1 MKKLF
6 LFALALLSFGWSNAS
21 AAPRADE
28 VKHDGYAV
36 FVLDQTGWDAITLYM
51 WGDVNDLNGAWP
63 GMQVTGT
70 ENVKGI
76 EYKYFDMGATNTGKS
91 ESLIFNN
98 NNGGTK
104 LKDFA
109 YTINRDIY
117 LAVTASGV
125 REITHADSIPDP
137 VLGNIELW
145 PSYTTLLTEQPAEV
159 KVLSMNNSLIHYET
173 EWQDDM
179 FNRMVVAE
187 GKNALWTAHTNL
199 GKSLQYH
206 YDEGEG
212 LTDAGTPSA
221 RMLVRTQAWTHII
234 LQEQT
239 AKPRTNFSGFRSSVK
254 AWVEYIRTN
263 CPNPNAV
270 IILPVNWAYA
280 TDAAFTASNA
290 EMLANYRAVAQEF
303 GVVLCPVGVAYEQAY
318 EKDAT
323 ILQNWFKDDRH
334 PKQNATYMA
343 CCLEYATIFGV
354 SPATVSWA
362 PATLTADEAAAMR
375 TYAADTY
382 NSFTQIVDQHNHSVH
397 FEIRQLNA
405 EGLSVET
412 LASVCDTVLTAAGE
426 HSVKVLY
433 DGKQYT
439 ATVSVGAAKTEV
451 ITYPAIPFNEETM
464 AYTQDFNT
472 LGGAEVDPST
482 DAKTGIAKGSRL
494 PEGWRIERN
503 TTGPRQVGMYGTAA
517 DSTMY
522 IGGQSLVKNA
532 YNGTWN
538 FGATGNIDR
547 AVGGLTTGVANGT
560 RSINV
565 MAHLTNNGKTNYE
578 GVELTYDIEKYRN
591 GNNDKG
597 FTVQLYYSTNG
608 NTWQS
613 AGDKFKTSY
622 APDTDTNGAAVVP
635 MNTTNIHDTLDIVF
649 TAGTDLYLAWNIS
662 VTSGNNCAGAPGYA
676 IDNVSMTVLEAEI
689 PEASYY
695 IYADDQTGWE
705 SLALYA
711 YVGTSSALYGN
722 WPGIYPINTTEM
734 EGVTYKVF
742 PYDIPEAGS
751 YNLIFNNGNNGLQ
764 TPDFTVTEAR
774 DYYLVVTADKVY
786 EVGTAIG
793 NTTAEQPASRKF
805 IRNGIFYI
813 EHAGHLYTAQGCP
826 VNK

>member
-6 LFALALLSFGWSNAS
+6 LFALALLSFGWSTAT

-36 FVLDQTGWDAITLYM
+36 FVLDQTGWDAIALYM
-51 WGDVNDLNGAWP
+51 WGDVNSLNGAWP

-70 ENVKGI
+70 EIVKGI
-76 EYKYFDMGATNTGKS
+76 EYKYFDMGAANTGKS

-98 NNGGTK
+98 NGAGK
-104 LKDFA
+104 QLKDFA
-109 YTINRDIY
+109 YTLNRDIY
-117 LAVTASGV
+117 LAVDTVTGV
-125 REITHADSIPDP
+125 REITNADSIPDP
-137 VLGNIELW
+137 VLGGIALY
-145 PSYTTLLTEQPAEV
+145 PSYTTLLTGQPAEV
-159 KVLSMNNSLIHYET
+159 KVLSMNNSLIHYEN

-179 FNRMVVAE
+179 FNQMAAAE
-187 GKNALWTAHTNL
+187 GKNATWTAHTNL

-239 AKPRTNFSGFRSSVK
+239 ARPRTNFSGFRSSVK

-270 IILPVNWAYA
+270 IILPVNWAYN
-280 TDAAFTASNA
+280 TAADFKADNA
-290 EMLANYRAVAQEF
+290 DMLAKYRAVAQEF

-354 SPATVSWA
+354 SPATISWA
-362 PATLTADEAAAMR
+362 PSTLTADEAAAMR

-382 NSFTQIVDQHNHSVH
+382 NAFTQVVDQHKHSVH
-397 FEIRQLNA
+397 FEIHQLNA
-405 EGLSVET
+405 NGLSVGA
-412 LASVCDTVLTAAGE
+412 LATACDTVLTTEGK
-426 HSVKVLY
+426 HIVKTLY

-451 ITYPAIPFNEETM
+451 ITYPAIAFNDDAM
-464 AYTQDFNT
+464 VYTQDFNT

-482 DAKTGIAKGSRL
+482 DAKTGILKGTRL

-503 TTGPRQVGMYGTAA
+503 TAGPRQVGMYGTAA

-522 IGGQSLVKNA
+522 IGGQSLVSKA

-547 AVGGLTTGVANGT
+547 AIGGLTTGVAGGT
-560 RSINV
+560 RGINV

-578 GVELTYDIEKYRN
+578 GVKLTYDIEKYRN
-591 GNNDKG
+591 GNNAAG

-613 AGDKFKTSY
+613 AGDKFKTSF
-622 APDTDTNGAAVVP
+622 APDADTNGAAVVP
-635 MNTTNIHDTLDIVF
+635 MNTTNVHDTLDIVF

-662 VTSGNNCAGAPGYA
+662 VTSGDNCAGAPGYA

-705 SLALYA
+705 SFALYTW
-711 YVGTSSALYGN
+711 GTNELYGN
-722 WPGIYPINTTEM
+722 WPGVYPINTVEV
-734 EGVTYKVF
+734 EGVTYKIF
-742 PYDIPEAGS
+742 PYDITEAGS
-751 YNLIFNNGNNGLQ
+751 YNLIFNNGNNGKQ

-774 DYYLVVTADKVY
+774 DYYLVVTAEKVY
-786 EVGTAIG
+786 EVGTG
-793 NTTAEQPASRKF
+793 NTNTLVKQTNATKFLHNGTLYIRHQGQVFTAMGVR
-805 IRNGIFYI
+805 
-813 EHAGHLYTAQGCP
+813 
-826 VNK
+826 VNQR